1 MHESSSPTPPLTSDT
16 SSPPYTPPDSPCSIT
31 ISTIDVD
38 EEWDKM
44 FDEAMERPVS
54 PSTSIDYLFE
64 DEDEDTE
71 GGGTDAGKG
80 EYGLGETKEGK
91 QSAGRR
97 ATDWTASFAY
107 SSARETPLPAVVPHS
122 PLLAAPNVSLT
133 ATQPIS
139 GTRPVIPFPAYKP
152 DRILPAVPLPPTHPT
167 RRQHWEANRR
177 RQGVVIVPVEMPA
190 ASLPQTILP
199 IPTAPPTAPPAS
211 TATTDDAKMIDVNLL
226 LSISTPSPRS
236 SLTLTPTASHPLR
249 HHPYQRDDRGAS
261 PASNRPNDPL
271 PIGSRH
277 TFPPDFGGQ
286 WASLDRFGRRRKWW
300 EI

>member
-1 MHESSSPTPPLTSDT
+1 MHESSSPTPPLISDT

-64 DEDEDTE
+64 DEVDEAE
-71 GGGTDAGKG
+71 GGGTVVGQG
-80 EYGLGETKEGK
+80 EYVLGETKDGK

-107 SSARETPLPAVVPHS
+107 SSARDTPLPAVTPGP
-122 PLLAAPNVSLT
+122 PLLAAPGAPLPAPHPS
-133 ATQPIS
+133 S
-139 GTRPVIPFPAYKP
+139 GNRPHIPFPVYKP

-167 RRQHWEANRR
+167 RRQHWEANRHR
-177 RQGVVIVPVEMPA
+177 PDVATGPVGMPPVRLA
-190 ASLPQTILP
+190 QSVLPR
-199 IPTAPPTAPPAS
+199 PTTPPPS
-211 TATTDDAKMIDVNLL
+211 TAAAVDVDLL
-226 LSISTPSPRS
+226 LSLSTPSTQ
-236 SLTLTPTASHPLR
+236 SLRTITPTASQPLR
-249 HHPYQRDDRGAS
+249 HHPYRRDRRGAS
-261 PASNRPNDPL
+261 PVPSGPNNLL
-271 PIGSRH
+271 PINSRH

-286 WASLDRFGRRRKWW
+286 LASSDRFGRRRKWW